1 MLISDGIDYE
11 EATHEILEEMNP
23 NQDVVIFSYIVG
35 QASEE
40 RSAEM
45 KDIACQSGG
54 DYYTFMAVGKSR
66 WSKSKFCET
75 HHSYHLEFFY
85 DDLMIFSRFSNRQ
98 IV

>member
-11 EATHEILEEMNP
+11 EATHDILEELNSD
-23 NQDVVIFSYIVG
+23 QDVVIFSYIVG

-54 DYYTFMAVGKSR
+54 DHYTFMAVGKCSCN
-66 WSKSKFCET
+66 FLCQ
-75 HHSYHLEFFY
+75 L
-85 DDLMIFSRFSNRQ
+85 L
-98 IV
+98 

>member
-66 WSKSKFCET
+66 DIFVGANQNFVKHIT
-75 HHSYHLEFFY
+75 HIIWNFFT
-85 DDLMIFSRFSNRQ
+85 MI
-98 IV
+98 